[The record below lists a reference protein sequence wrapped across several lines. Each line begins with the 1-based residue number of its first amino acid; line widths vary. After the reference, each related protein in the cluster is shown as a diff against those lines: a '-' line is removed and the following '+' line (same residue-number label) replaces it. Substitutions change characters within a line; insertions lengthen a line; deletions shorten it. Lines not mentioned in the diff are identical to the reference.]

1 MMGMVIV
8 SYKEIKDK
16 ILKLGNISVMRSG
29 VEVLRN
35 ISIEVYKGDFVGL
48 VGPNGGGKTSLLLTI
63 LGELKPLM
71 GDVLVYGHQP
81 AHKHNLGMI
90 GWVPQAA
97 SNLPGNIHISVREL
111 INLGTLNKDNY
122 LRRMDDYRRDKVD
135 QAINMVGLM
144 EVENVDVSRLSGG
157 QLQRALIGKALAS
170 ESDFLL
176 LDEPLVGV
184 DRSSKN
190 SLLKLLDDLCH
201 EHGKTII
208 MVSHDLTA
216 ITQSTHRIIYLENE
230 IQFDGPSKELP
241 DLNNLAKIRGI
252 VDPHSSHIRNHTAK
266 LQTGDD

>member
-1 MMGMVIV
+1 M
-8 SYKEIKDK
+8 SSKEISNQ
-16 ILKLGNISVMRSG
+16 ILRLRNISVMRSG
-29 VEVLRN
+29 VEVLKN
-35 ISIEVYKGDFVGL
+35 ISIEVNKGDFIGL
-48 VGPNGGGKTSLLLTI
+48 VGPNGGGKTTLLLTI
-63 LGELKPLM
+63 LGELKPLK
-71 GDVLVYGHQP
+71 GDVLVYGHEP
-81 AHKHNLGMI
+81 AHKHNLGMV

-111 INLGTLNKDNY
+111 INLGTLNKNNF
-122 LRRMDDYRRDKVD
+122 LWRMDDYRRDKVN

-157 QLQRALIGKALAS
+157 QLQRAVIGKALAS

-190 SLLKLLDDLCH
+190 SLLKLLDELCH
-201 EHGKTII
+201 DHGKTII

-216 ITQSTHRIIYLENE
+216 ITQSTHRIIYLEKS
-230 IQFDGPSKELP
+230 IQFDGPAKELP
-241 DLNNLAKIRGI
+241 NLNDLAMIRGI
-252 VDPHSSHIRNHTAK
+252 IDPHSSHFPTDTAK